1 MKGQKVLVIHNSE
14 SVRKSIYQTLA
25 HFNLH
30 FIYASD
36 GLDGLAA
43 AKYECPDLIITNIK
57 LDVLDGLSITKMLGK
72 DCCTEGKPVILL
84 HDQLDYNI
92 LREAKKLNVKALLIK
107 PYLDNTL
114 IYAVKRALQAPL
126 EKTYNRIPRY
136 EEVVTRREPVHRFA
150 N

>member
-14 SVRKSIYQTLA
+14 TARKSIHQTLA

-30 FIYASD
+30 FIFASD

-43 AKYECPDLIITNIK
+43 AKYECPDLIITNIN
-57 LDVLDGLSITKMLGK
+57 LAVLDGLAISRMLRK
-72 DCCTEGKPVILL
+72 DCCTEDKPIILL

-92 LREAKKLNVKALLIK
+92 LHEAKKLNVKALLTK

-126 EKTYNRIPRY
+126 EKTHDRVPRY
-136 EEVVTRREPVHRFA
+136 EEVVTSRQPVHRFA